1 MLYIVSYDI
10 VKDKQRTKLAKQLCN
25 FGTRVQFSVFECAL
39 NKDQY
44 NEMIKKILK
53 LIDKKKDSVRIYQ
66 LCQNC
71 EAGIVSYGIKKGW
84 EEKDVIVI

>member
-25 FGTRVQFSVFECAL
+25 FGARVQFSVFECEL
-39 NKDQY
+39 DKDQY
-44 NEMIKKILK
+44 KEMVDKILK

-71 EAGIVSYGIKKGW
+71 ENGIVSYGIKKGW